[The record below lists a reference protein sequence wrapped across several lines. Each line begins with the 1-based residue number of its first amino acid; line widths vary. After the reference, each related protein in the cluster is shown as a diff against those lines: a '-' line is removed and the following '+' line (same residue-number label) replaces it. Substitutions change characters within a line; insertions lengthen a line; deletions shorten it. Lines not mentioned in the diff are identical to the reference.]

1 MATDSDKRTF
11 FYKRH
16 VAAGAKMV
24 PFAGY
29 VMPLLYASIQNEH
42 QAVRENVGLF
52 DLSHMGEVFC
62 RGEGALEFLQK
73 VTTNDVSALAEYQI
87 QYSAMCYPEGGIVDD
102 LLVYRLPDGYMLV
115 LNAANLHK
123 DWEWLNR
130 HKNPGVELE
139 NASDAT
145 GMLAIQG
152 PNAEKVVA
160 RMTDCPL
167 ADLPFYWCARARF
180 GEHELLISRTGY
192 TGEDGFEIY
201 CPEEAAEALWDA
213 AIGAGLPNEMALVGL
228 GARDSL
234 RLEMRYALYGQ
245 EIDAETNPIAAGL
258 GWICKLDKGDFIG
271 REAIAQMKSDG
282 PTERLA
288 SLKLGP
294 RTIPRPHYKV
304 RADGQEIG
312 EIRSGLFSPSLG
324 CGIATAYL
332 PRGYTKSGTA
342 VAVEVRNRME
352 PATVVKPPFY
362 TQGSHK

>member
-1 MATDSDKRTF
+1 
-11 FYKRH
+11 
-16 VAAGAKMV
+16 MV

-29 VMPLLYASIQNEH
+29 VMPLLYSSIREEH
-42 QAVRENVGLF
+42 QAVRENSGLF
-52 DLSHMGEVFC
+52 DLSHMGEIFC
-62 RGEGALEFLQK
+62 RGEGALDFLQK
-73 VTTNDVSALAEYQI
+73 VTTNDVSALAEYQV

-115 LNAANLHK
+115 PNAANIEK

-130 HKNPGVELE
+130 HKTRSVELE

-152 PNAEKVVA
+152 PNAEQVVG
-160 RMTDCPL
+160 RMTDFPL
-167 ADLPFYWCARARF
+167 AELPFYGCAHGRF
-180 GEHELLISRTGY
+180 GEHELIFSRTGY

-201 CPEEAAEALWDA
+201 CPEAAAEALWTA
-213 AIGAGLPNEMALVGL
+213 AARAGLPAEMALIGL

-245 EIDAETNPIAAGL
+245 EIDAHTNPIAAGL

-271 REAIAQMKSDG
+271 RDAIAQMKKDG
-282 PTERLA
+282 PPEKLA

-294 RTIPRPHYKV
+294 RAIPRSHYKV
-304 RADGQEIG
+304 HADGNEIG

-332 PRGYTKSGTA
+332 PRDYTKSGTA
-342 VAVEVRNRME
+342 VAVAVRNKLE

-362 TQGSHK
+362 TQGSRK